1 MNLRPRAQ
9 KVGGRCSASSPFER
23 LASGVVDSLY
33 GTGVK
38 INRME
43 TKRALVVRAAGAF
56 LLAAPPCPFLC
67 DLVQITTRNV
77 NSRIGPSTTHL
88 SASSRCEDE
97 SYLHS

>member
-56 LLAAPPCPFLC
+56 LLAAPLALFSATWCRLQP
-67 DLVQITTRNV
+67 VTRNV
-77 NSRIGPSTTHL
+77 PTEIS
-88 SASSRCEDE
+88 
-97 SYLHS
+97 

>member
-56 LLAAPPCPFLC
+56 LLAAPLALFSATWCRLQP
-67 DLVQITTRNV
+67 VT
-77 NSRIGPSTTHL
+77 SRERICSCNLPRGL
-88 SASSRCEDE
+88 KAA
-97 SYLHS
+97 

>member
-56 LLAAPPCPFLC
+56 LLAAPLALFSATWCRLQPVTCAE
-67 DLVQITTRNV
+67 DL
-77 NSRIGPSTTHL
+77 
-88 SASSRCEDE
+88 
-97 SYLHS
+97 